1 MIKVLIWENAFL
13 IGAMKH
19 PGHSALA
26 ITEGH
31 LAETY
36 VSWWPASAT
45 AEENQA
51 RGFRKGGRQ
60 DIQTDYRKELG
71 DRARLALS
79 GGAAPRDGQTNEPV
93 VDDRGVHVLNMAD
106 DWMQKPQ
113 HIIDIPSFDDRNL
126 QQGQQVIGLC
136 EANMRDWWRLYSNTV
151 INRNTHH
158 QYKFV
163 SNRFNC
169 SAVAMAGLVAGGS
182 SGFVKPSK
190 AWFYYTP
197 NDIRDYAFDL
207 RNKLNEM
214 NDQAI
219 QINAQLLAQ
228 YRSYPPAR
236 RQVGGI
242 DYLHRTL
249 AGDKRV
255 FDIWSEADWRRESGR
270 NVFIGRRKEQVA
282 AIDTHIRD
290 YWSRGQ
296 EWDET
301 NYVYKSMAL
310 AEILTQVQDHIIKK
324 PNSDRADAVL
334 KLGSQCMMVVKDRA
348 ARNYDWE
355 AQLLQDVQDI
365 FA

>member
-19 PGHSALA
+19 PGHSAVA

-36 VSWWPASAT
+36 VSWWPTGT
-45 AEENQA
+45 AEADQA

-71 DRARLALS
+71 DRARLALTA
-79 GGAAPRDGQTNEPV
+79 GAAPRAGQTNDPV

-126 QQGQQVIGLC
+126 QNGQQVIGLC

-158 QYKFV
+158 QYEFV
-163 SNRFNC
+163 SNKFNC
-169 SAVAMAGLVAGGS
+169 SAVAMACLVAGGS
-182 SGFVKPSK
+182 SGFVKPDK

-207 RNKLNEM
+207 RRRLNEM
-214 NDQAI
+214 NAQAT

-228 YRSYPPAR
+228 YRSYQPAR

-249 AGDKRV
+249 AGDARV
-255 FDIWSEADWRRESGR
+255 FDIWTEADWRQESGR

-282 AIDTHIRD
+282 AIDTQIRD

-296 EWDET
+296 EWDDT

-324 PNSDRADAVL
+324 PNSDRSDAVL

-355 AQLLQDVQDI
+355 TQLLQDVQDI